1 MIRRA
6 GLCVMGGL
14 VLFAGLAG
22 CTASSLGRSPHERI
36 SQKRIEDGRRLR
48 ALNEDLDLLLQT
60 ERGTRLT
67 RWHDR

>member
-6 GLCVMGGL
+6 GLCVLGGL
-14 VLFAGLAG
+14 ILFAGLAG
-22 CTASSLGRSPHERI
+22 CAASNLGRSPHENV
-36 SQKRIEDGRRLR
+36 SQKNIQNNRLRR
-48 ALNEDLDLLLQT
+48 ALNEDLDLLFQT